1 MSKDNPVYRASPG
14 RPKRRRK
21 RKVRKVCLKCDR
33 VFLSMDGTYN
43 RICPACNES
52 NERLAPAAEGKQQ
65 DGMGDWIY

>member
-1 MSKDNPVYRASPG
+1 
-14 RPKRRRK
+14 
-21 RKVRKVCLKCDR
+21 
-33 VFLSMDGTYN
+33 MDGTYN